1 MPRANAKAGPK
12 AIGIIWSAAAL
23 DGLSTLSDN
32 HRGCGRSKNG
42 AMEPETK
49 CQHTF
54 EHAIPLSDAAATR
67 PDIPFKWVLLNWNP
81 AGHIPP
87 GSTTY
92 RTSTCIS

>member
-67 PDIPFKWVLLNWNP
+67 PDIPFKWVLLNVEVRYVVDSRRDSSW
-81 AGHIPP
+81 
-87 GSTTY
+87 
-92 RTSTCIS
+92 CIS